1 MMHRDELA
9 FIIQHYQIV
18 DWEDGTPV
26 NVGGAV
32 NWTPEMKITLK
43 DEDGSTLV
51 LERGSNDP
59 AQAAYRDRTM
69 TLDGKVIARGAVSQG
84 DRTDDDIRN
93 GNKKGTESYLLPWIW
108 DAKTGEKVKSEDEK
122 LYHWNTQ
129 GGTTQWELPDS
140 WADLKDVKVYKLTD
154 LGKTEEKTVNVVDG
168 KITLEAESEVPYV
181 VCKGEKENI
190 KVTWSEGMHIVDA
203 GFNSGSLDM
212 WTKAG
217 EGTAQIAKSQ
227 HSNPM
232 MKLDGKVSMTQKLTD
247 LEAGKQYAV
256 LVGVDNRSD
265 AKASVEIKSGDKVL
279 GSNYT
284 TRSIAK
290 NYVKAYTHNTNSH
303 RCRIVSTGLTKL

>member
-1 MMHRDELA
+1 
-9 FIIQHYQIV
+9 
-18 DWEDGTPV
+18 
-26 NVGGAV
+26 
-32 NWTPEMKITLK
+32 MKITLK

-93 GNKKGTESYLLPWIW
+93 GNKKEQSLICCRGS
-108 DAKTGEKVKSEDEK
+108 GMRRQEKSKSEDEK

-181 VCKGEKENI
+181 VCKGKKKI
-190 KVTWSEGMHIVDA
+190 SK
-203 GFNSGSLDM
+203 
-212 WTKAG
+212 
-217 EGTAQIAKSQ
+217 
-227 HSNPM
+227 
-232 MKLDGKVSMTQKLTD
+232 
-247 LEAGKQYAV
+247 
-256 LVGVDNRSD
+256 
-265 AKASVEIKSGDKVL
+265 
-279 GSNYT
+279 
-284 TRSIAK
+284 
-290 NYVKAYTHNTNSH
+290 
-303 RCRIVSTGLTKL
+303 